1 VDRRNLQEEL
11 NRINDLYQQQDL
23 KLRKAGGTDAQ
34 RQALRDMLNS
44 KKQKLMLE
52 MGDSLQQLNA
62 GADVKI
68 SGSTIS
74 KGVDQ
79 SGLPDVAKQTG
90 LGKFKK
96 LFSGMGRK
104 VAGIVPGAGA
114 GMALLSGEPAMA
126 AEELGEDAVDLAAPI
141 ASRLGAGAAAGP
153 LGLAATGA
161 YEALKS
167 GNAGSAEDDAM
178 IRAERDAQKN
188 YMKSKAF
195 QDARASKEKQ
205 GLKTLQGD
213 ESVASEAQLSDNMQ
227 RNIQMKNS
235 DMDKFRKLL
244 GLIKNKQA
252 PEAKLADPNAG
263 LDANSIKQEDAQRQI
278 QMIDAKIAQLEESQD
293 PNALESLNFWKN
305 KRAELSSVD

>member
-11 NRINDLYQQQDL
+11 NRINDLYQKQDL
-23 KLRKAGGTDAQ
+23 KLRKVGGTDAQ
-34 RQALRDMLNS
+34 RQALRDMLNA
-44 KKQKLMLE
+44 KKQRLVSE
-52 MGDSLQQLNA
+52 MGDSLQKLNA
-62 GADVKI
+62 GEAIKI
-68 SGSTIS
+68 SDSTIS
-74 KGVDQ
+74 KGMDQ
-79 SGLPDVAKQTG
+79 TGLPDAADTAKFSR
-90 LGKFKK
+90 FKK
-96 LFSGMGRK
+96 TLGSMGRK
-104 VAGIVPGAGA
+104 AAGVIPLAGA

-126 AEELGEDAVDLAAPI
+126 AEELGEDVMGPLAA
-141 ASRLGAGAAAGP
+141 
-153 LGLAATGA
+153 
-161 YEALKS
+161 LKPET
-167 GNAGSAEDDAM
+167 AGSAEDDAM

-205 GLKTLQGD
+205 GLKALQGD
-213 ESVASEAQLSDNMQ
+213 ESVASEAQLPDNMQ